1 MKKRIINHDDNKTFF
16 TVTYGCPNVIVNR
29 RA

>member
-1 MKKRIINHDDNKTFF
+1 MKKRVINHDDNKTYHI
-16 TVTYGCPNVIVNR
+16 VTYGCPNVIVNR